1 MAQIKGIK
9 VGDTTYDIYAK
20 EAESAQTCN
29 GVIGLGANASGN
41 FELSSAAA
49 GLEKLNLVSADAIQI
64 KPGKDAGSDGTKT
77 DVQPIQF
84 DCELGTS
91 ACKEYGFKICN
102 GALPNASRVVD
113 LNLNTASLTLDRQKS
128 YNKSSKVKDEAFD
141 IKVRYDKWN
150 SGVIDESTNSGPIGL
165 QVKARAI
172 DLRCCD
178 HGGIALQIAGQD
190 GSGHEN
196 KIKFESDRTSNISED
211 ATYAAVGGKG
221 IEFGTFNNLHTSLY
235 TGDYRFKD
243 DAYVYGVTRG
253 ALETADT
260 GKIDYPTQ
268 PDDFKDIL
276 NETHKATW
284 KEIIDVARAYSD
296 GTLSSGGSVSG
307 SETGGVDMSVYA
319 TKTALNEVNILATE
333 AKTIAENTK
342 TTVNGLTGLTTD
354 IDFFKG
360 RVYRKTKN
368 GNVEI
373 DASGLKQ
380 YGTENDASTEG
391 QPDADG
397 IINSASLD
405 LVSDGK
411 VAVKSTNVFEIG
423 AKGISIPIEI
433 SKNNKYSC
441 GGYEVE
447 NITDLASLTSV
458 LPTLTLNVEKNK
470 YTGTT
475 DEVKNF
481 STVSVPIL
489 DLIKVVSRVDE
500 LENTIKSLTERIA
513 ALEGTKENPSD
524 TDSTTDNTE
533 GTV

>member
-9 VGDTTYDIYAK
+9 VGDTTYDIFAK

-29 GVIGLGANASGN
+29 GVIGLGDNGKGN
-41 FELSSAAA
+41 LELSSVAA
-49 GLEKLNLVSADAIQI
+49 GLKKLNLVSADAIQI
-64 KPGKDAGSDGTKT
+64 KPGRDGVKT

-91 ACKEYGFKICN
+91 ACTEYGFKICN
-102 GALPNASRVVD
+102 GILPKPSRVVN
-113 LNLNTASLTLDRQKS
+113 LNLNTASLTLDRHKS
-128 YNKSSKVKDEAFD
+128 YDQQTKVKDEAFD
-141 IKVRYDKWN
+141 IKVCYNKWN
-150 SGVIDESTNSGPIGL
+150 HGIMDESINSGPIGL

-172 DLRCCD
+172 DLRCHD

-190 GSGHEN
+190 GSNHEN
-196 KIKFESDRTSNISED
+196 KIKFESDRTTNIGED
-211 ATYAAVGGKG
+211 ATYASVGGKG
-221 IEFGTFNNLHTSLY
+221 LEFGTFNNLHTSLY

-253 ALETADT
+253 PLETNTLT

-268 PDDFKDIL
+268 YDDFKDII
-276 NETHKATW
+276 NTTHKATW
-284 KEIIDVARAYSD
+284 KEIIDVARAYKD
-296 GTLSSGGSVSG
+296 GTLSAGSGSGSG
-307 SETGGVDMSVYA
+307 SEGGNVDLSAYA
-319 TKTALNEVNILATE
+319 TKAALAEVNTLASE
-333 AKTIAENTK
+333 AKTTAENAK
-342 TTVNGLTGLTTD
+342 TAVNGLTGLTMD
-354 IDFFKG
+354 VDFLKG
-360 RVYRKTKN
+360 RVYRKNKN

-373 DASGLKQ
+373 DATGLKQ

-391 QPDADG
+391 QPDAAG

-405 LVSDGK
+405 LLNDGK
-411 VAVKSTNVFEIG
+411 IAVKSTDVFEIG

-433 SKNNKYSC
+433 SKKNKYSC
-441 GGYEVE
+441 GNYEVE
-447 NITDLASLTSV
+447 GITDLASLTSV
-458 LPTLTLNVEKNK
+458 LPTLTLSVEKNN

-500 LENTIKSLTERIA
+500 LEKTVKALTDRVAVLEKGNTDT
-513 ALEGTKENPSD
+513 P
-524 TDSTTDNTE
+524 TDSGATEDNTE
-533 GTV
+533 ETV

>member
-9 VGDTTYDIYAK
+9 VGDTTYDIFAK

-29 GVIGLGANASGN
+29 GVIGLGDNGKGN
-41 FELSSAAA
+41 LELSSAAA

-64 KPGKDAGSDGTKT
+64 KPGRDGVKT
-77 DVQPIQF
+77 DVQPVQF
-84 DCELGTS
+84 DCELGTVD
-91 ACKEYGFKICN
+91 CKEYGFKICN
-102 GALPNASRVVD
+102 GAITNRDARVVD
-113 LNLNTASLTLDRQKS
+113 LKLNAASLTLDRQKS
-128 YNKSSKVKDEAFD
+128 YEHKEAKDEAFD

-150 SGVIDESTNSGPIGL
+150 EGILDNSKNQGPIGL

-172 DLRCCD
+172 DLRCYD

-190 GSGHEN
+190 GSSHEN
-196 KIKFESDRTSNISED
+196 KIKFESDRTSNINED
-211 ATYAAVGGKG
+211 AVYAGVGGKG
-221 IEFGTFNNLHTSLY
+221 AEFGTFNNLHTSLY

-253 ALETADT
+253 ALETAAT

-268 PDDFKDIL
+268 SDDFKDIL

-296 GTLSSGGSVSG
+296 GTLSSGGGSG
-307 SETGGVDMSVYA
+307 SGSASGGTDMSAYA
-319 TKTALNEVNILATE
+319 TKTALNEVNTLATE

-342 TTVNGLTGLTTD
+342 STIDGLTGLTTD
-354 IDFFKG
+354 VDFLKG
-360 RVYRKTKN
+360 RVYRKTNN

-380 YGTENDASTEG
+380 YGTEKDPSTEG
-391 QPDADG
+391 QPDTDG
-397 IINSASLD
+397 IIKSASLD
-405 LVSDGK
+405 LVNDGK
-411 VAVKSTNVFEIG
+411 VAVKSTDAFEIG

-433 SKNNKYSC
+433 SKKNKYSC
-441 GGYEVE
+441 GSYEVE
-447 NITDLASLTSV
+447 GITDLASLTSV
-458 LPTLTLNVEKNK
+458 LPTLTLSVEKNN

-500 LENTIKSLTERIA
+500 LENTVKSLSERIS
-513 ALEGTKENPSD
+513 ALEGTKENPSE
-524 TDSTTDNTE
+524 TGSTEDNTE

>member
-9 VGDTTYDIYAK
+9 VGDTTYDIFAK

-29 GVIGLGANASGN
+29 GVIGLGDNGKGN
-41 FELSSAAA
+41 LELSSVAA

-64 KPGKDAGSDGTKT
+64 KPGRDGVKT

-91 ACKEYGFKICN
+91 ACTEYGFKICN
-102 GALPNASRVVD
+102 GILPKASRVVD

-128 YNKSSKVKDEAFD
+128 YDQQTKVKDEAFD

-150 SGVIDESTNSGPIGL
+150 HGIMDESTNSGPIGL

-172 DLRCCD
+172 DLRCHD

-190 GSGHEN
+190 GSNHEN
-196 KIKFESDRTSNISED
+196 KIKFESDRTTNIGED
-211 ATYAAVGGKG
+211 ATYASVGGKG
-221 IEFGTFNNLHTSLY
+221 LEFGTFNNLHTSLY

-253 ALETADT
+253 PLETTST

-268 PDDFKDIL
+268 SDDFKDIL

-284 KEIIDVARAYSD
+284 KEIIDVARAYKD
-296 GTLSSGGSVSG
+296 GTLSAGGGSGSG
-307 SETGGVDMSVYA
+307 SEGGNVDF
-319 TKTALNEVNILATE
+319 L
-333 AKTIAENTK
+333 
-342 TTVNGLTGLTTD
+342 
-354 IDFFKG
+354 KG
-360 RVYRKTKN
+360 RVYRKGKN

-373 DASGLKQ
+373 DATGLKQ

-391 QPDADG
+391 QPDASG

-405 LVSDGK
+405 LVNDGK
-411 VAVKSTNVFEIG
+411 IAVKASKEFEIG

-433 SKNNKYSC
+433 SIKNKYSC
-441 GGYEVE
+441 GNYEVE
-447 NITDLASLTSV
+447 GITDLASLTSV
-458 LPTLTLNVEKNK
+458 LPTLTLSVEKNN

-500 LENTIKSLTERIA
+500 LEQTVKGLTDRVAVLEKGNTDT
-513 ALEGTKENPSD
+513 P
-524 TDSTTDNTE
+524 TDSGATEDNTE
-533 GTV
+533 ETV

>member
-9 VGDTTYDIYAK
+9 VGDTTYDIFAK

-29 GVIGLGANASGN
+29 GVIGLGDNGKGN
-41 FELSSAAA
+41 LELSSVAA

-64 KPGKDAGSDGTKT
+64 KPGRDGVKT

-91 ACKEYGFKICN
+91 ACTEYGFKICN
-102 GALPNASRVVD
+102 GILPKASRVVD

-128 YNKSSKVKDEAFD
+128 YDQQSKVKDESFD

-150 SGVIDESTNSGPIGL
+150 HGIMDESTNSGPIGL

-172 DLRCCD
+172 DLRCHD

-190 GSGHEN
+190 GSNHEN
-196 KIKFESDRTSNISED
+196 KIKFESDRTTNIGED
-211 ATYAAVGGKG
+211 ATYASVGGKG
-221 IEFGTFNNLHTSLY
+221 LEFGTFNNLHTSLY

-253 ALETADT
+253 PLETNTLT

-268 PDDFKDIL
+268 YDDFKDIL

-284 KEIIDVARAYSD
+284 KEIIDVARAYKD
-296 GTLSSGGSVSG
+296 GTLSAGGGSGSG
-307 SETGGVDMSVYA
+307 SEGGNVDLSAYA
-319 TKTALNEVNILATE
+319 TNAALAEVNTLASE
-333 AKTIAENTK
+333 AKTTAENAK
-342 TTVNGLTGLTTD
+342 TAVDGLTGLTTD
-354 IDFFKG
+354 VDFLKG
-360 RVYRKTKN
+360 RVYRKGKN

-373 DASGLKQ
+373 DATGLKQ

-391 QPDADG
+391 QPDASG

-405 LVSDGK
+405 LVNDGK
-411 VAVKSTNVFEIG
+411 IAVKASKEFEIG
-423 AKGISIPIEI
+423 AKGISIPIKI
-433 SKNNKYSC
+433 SKKNKYSC
-441 GGYEVE
+441 GNYEVE
-447 NITDLASLTSV
+447 GITDLASLTSV
-458 LPTLTLNVEKNK
+458 LPTLTLSVEKNN

-500 LENTIKSLTERIA
+500 LEQTVKGLTDRVAVLEKGNTDT
-513 ALEGTKENPSD
+513 P
-524 TDSTTDNTE
+524 TDSGATEDNTE
-533 GTV
+533 ETV

>member
-9 VGDTTYDIYAK
+9 VGDTTYDIFAK

-29 GVIGLGANASGN
+29 GVIGLGDNGKGN
-41 FELSSAAA
+41 LELSSAAA

-64 KPGKDAGSDGTKT
+64 KPGRDGVKT
-77 DVQPIQF
+77 DVQPVQF
-84 DCELGTS
+84 DCELGTVD
-91 ACKEYGFKICN
+91 CKEYGFKICN
-102 GALPNASRVVD
+102 GAITNRDARVVD
-113 LNLNTASLTLDRQKS
+113 LKLNAASLTLDRQKS
-128 YNKSSKVKDEAFD
+128 YEHKEAKDEAFD

-150 SGVIDESTNSGPIGL
+150 EGILDNSKNQGPIGL

-172 DLRCCD
+172 DLRCYD

-190 GSGHEN
+190 GSSHEN
-196 KIKFESDRTSNISED
+196 KIKFESDRTSNINED
-211 ATYAAVGGKG
+211 AVYAGVGGKG

-253 ALETADT
+253 ALETAAT

-268 PDDFKDIL
+268 SDDFKDIL
-276 NETHKATW
+276 NENHKATW
-284 KEIIDVARAYSD
+284 KEIIDAARAYSKI
-296 GTLSSGGSVSG
+296 SSGGGSG
-307 SETGGVDMSVYA
+307 SGSASGGTDMSAYA
-319 TKTALNEVNILATE
+319 TKTALNEVNTLATE

-342 TTVNGLTGLTTD
+342 STIDGLTGLTTD
-354 IDFFKG
+354 VDFLKG
-360 RVYRKTKN
+360 RVYRKTNN

-380 YGTENDASTEG
+380 YGTEKDPSTEG
-391 QPDADG
+391 QPDTDG
-397 IINSASLD
+397 IIKSASLD
-405 LVSDGK
+405 LVNDGK
-411 VAVKSTNVFEIG
+411 VAVKSTDAFEIG

-433 SKNNKYSC
+433 SKKNKYSC
-441 GGYEVE
+441 GSYEVE
-447 NITDLASLTSV
+447 GITDLASLTSV
-458 LPTLTLNVEKNK
+458 LPTLTLSVEKNN

-500 LENTIKSLTERIA
+500 LENTVKSLSERIS
-513 ALEGTKENPSD
+513 ALEGTKENPSE
-524 TDSTTDNTE
+524 TGSTEDNTE

>member
-9 VGDTTYDIYAK
+9 VGDTTYDIFAK
-20 EAESAQTCN
+20 EVESAQTCN
-29 GVIGLGANASGN
+29 GVIGLGDNGKGN
-41 FELSSAAA
+41 LELSSVAA

-64 KPGKDAGSDGTKT
+64 KPGRDGVKT

-91 ACKEYGFKICN
+91 ACTEYGFKICN
-102 GALPNASRVVD
+102 GILPKPSRVVD

-128 YNKSSKVKDEAFD
+128 YDRQSKVKDESFD

-150 SGVIDESTNSGPIGL
+150 HGIMDESTNSGPIGL

-172 DLRCCD
+172 DLRCHD

-190 GSGHEN
+190 GSNHEN
-196 KIKFESDRTSNISED
+196 KIKFESDRTSNIGED
-211 ATYAAVGGKG
+211 ATYASVGGKG
-221 IEFGTFNNLHTSLY
+221 LEFGTFNNLHTSLY

-253 ALETADT
+253 PLETNTLT

-268 PDDFKDIL
+268 YDDFKDII
-276 NETHKATW
+276 NTTHKATW
-284 KEIIDVARAYSD
+284 KEIIDVARAYKD
-296 GTLSSGGSVSG
+296 GTLSAGSGSGSG
-307 SETGGVDMSVYA
+307 SEGGNVDLSAYA
-319 TKTALNEVNILATE
+319 TNAALAEVNTLASE
-333 AKTIAENTK
+333 AKTTAENAK
-342 TTVNGLTGLTTD
+342 TAVNGLTGLTTD
-354 IDFFKG
+354 VDFLKG
-360 RVYRKTKN
+360 RVYRKGKN

-373 DASGLKQ
+373 DATGLKQ

-391 QPDADG
+391 QPDAAG

-405 LVSDGK
+405 LVNDGK
-411 VAVKSTNVFEIG
+411 IAVKSTDVFEIG

-433 SKNNKYSC
+433 SKKNKYSC
-441 GGYEVE
+441 GNYEVE
-447 NITDLASLTSV
+447 GITDLVSLTSV
-458 LPTLTLNVEKNK
+458 LPTLTLSVEKNN

-500 LENTIKSLTERIA
+500 LEKTVKDLTDRVA
-513 ALEGTKENPSD
+513 VLEKGSTDTP
-524 TDSTTDNTE
+524 TDSGATEDNTE
-533 GTV
+533 ETV

>member
-9 VGDTTYDIYAK
+9 VGDTTYDIFAK

-29 GVIGLGANASGN
+29 GVIGLGDNGKGN
-41 FELSSAAA
+41 LELSSAAA

-64 KPGKDAGSDGTKT
+64 KPGRDGVKT
-77 DVQPIQF
+77 DVQPVQF
-84 DCELGTS
+84 DCELGTVD
-91 ACKEYGFKICN
+91 CKEYGFKICN
-102 GALPNASRVVD
+102 GAITNKDARVVD
-113 LNLNTASLTLDRQKS
+113 LKLNAASLTLDRQKS
-128 YNKSSKVKDEAFD
+128 YEHKEAKDEAFD

-150 SGVIDESTNSGPIGL
+150 EGILDNSKNQGPIGL

-172 DLRCCD
+172 DLRCYD

-190 GSGHEN
+190 GSSHEN
-196 KIKFESDRTSNISED
+196 KIKFESDRTSNINED
-211 ATYAAVGGKG
+211 AVYAGVGGKG

-253 ALETADT
+253 ALETAAT

-268 PDDFKDIL
+268 SDDFKDIL
-276 NETHKATW
+276 DETHKATW
-284 KEIIDVARAYSD
+284 EEIIDVARAYSD
-296 GTLSSGGSVSG
+296 GTLSSGGGSG
-307 SETGGVDMSVYA
+307 SGSASGGTDMSAYA
-319 TKTALNEVNILATE
+319 TKTALNEVNTLATE

-342 TTVNGLTGLTTD
+342 STIDGLTGLTTD
-354 IDFFKG
+354 VDFLKG
-360 RVYRKTKN
+360 RVYRKTNN

-380 YGTENDASTEG
+380 YGTEKDPSTEG
-391 QPDADG
+391 QPDTDG
-397 IINSASLD
+397 IIKSASLD
-405 LVSDGK
+405 LVNDGK
-411 VAVKSTNVFEIG
+411 VAVKSTDAFEIG

-433 SKNNKYSC
+433 SKKNKYSC
-441 GGYEVE
+441 GSYEVE
-447 NITDLASLTSV
+447 GITDLASLTSV
-458 LPTLTLNVEKNK
+458 LPTLTLSVEKNN

-500 LENTIKSLTERIA
+500 LENTVKSLSERIS
-513 ALEGTKENPSD
+513 ALEGTKENPSE
-524 TDSTTDNTE
+524 TGSTEDNTE

>member
-9 VGDTTYDIYAK
+9 VGDTTYDIFAK

-29 GVIGLGANASGN
+29 GVIGLGDNGKGN
-41 FELSSAAA
+41 LELSSVAA

-64 KPGKDAGSDGTKT
+64 KPGRDGVKT

-91 ACKEYGFKICN
+91 ACTEYGFKICN
-102 GALPNASRVVD
+102 GILPKPTRVVN

-128 YNKSSKVKDEAFD
+128 YDQQTKVKDEAFD
-141 IKVRYDKWN
+141 IKVRYDKWHN
-150 SGVIDESTNSGPIGL
+150 GIVDESQKCGPIGL

-172 DLRCCD
+172 DLRCHD

-190 GSGHEN
+190 GSNHEN
-196 KIKFESDRTSNISED
+196 KIKFESDRTTNIGED
-211 ATYAAVGGKG
+211 ATYASVGGKG
-221 IEFGTFNNLHTSLY
+221 LEFGTFNNLHTSLY

-253 ALETADT
+253 PLETNTLT

-268 PDDFKDIL
+268 YDDFKDIL

-284 KEIIDVARAYSD
+284 KEIIDVARAYKD
-296 GTLSSGGSVSG
+296 GTLSAGGGSGSG
-307 SETGGVDMSVYA
+307 SEGGNVDLSAYA
-319 TKTALNEVNILATE
+319 TNAALAEVNTLASE
-333 AKTIAENTK
+333 AKTTAENAK
-342 TTVNGLTGLTTD
+342 TAVDGLTGLTTD
-354 IDFFKG
+354 VDFLKG
-360 RVYRKTKN
+360 RVYRKGKN

-373 DASGLKQ
+373 DATGLKQ

-391 QPDADG
+391 QPDASG

-405 LVSDGK
+405 LVNDGK
-411 VAVKSTNVFEIG
+411 IAVKASKEFEIG
-423 AKGISIPIEI
+423 AESIIVPITI
-433 SKNNKYSC
+433 NKNGKIQC
-441 GGYEVE
+441 GNYE
-447 NITDLASLTSV
+447 TDKETATNTTLYPKFSV
-458 LPTLTLNVEKNK
+458 SIENK

-475 DEVKNF
+475 EAIKNIA
-481 STVSVPIL
+481 TETISVPIL

-500 LENTIKSLTERIA
+500 LEQTVKGLTDRVAVLEKGNTNT
-513 ALEGTKENPSD
+513 P
-524 TDSTTDNTE
+524 TDSGATEDNTE
-533 GTV
+533 ETV